1 MTEEKK
7 TEETP
12 TLAEE
17 KPKKEEKKESPTTDV
32 DGLIAELEKAGVSNV
47 EQLEGKLIASSQAG
61 NLANQLGTARDEI
74 AALGAALKESN
85 ERTRS
90 EQPLVEEE
98 TDLSGMIKRDVRAAM
113 KEEREEENKVYRQAQ
128 QTSLAM
134 WNAIQNDPNYH
145 LVKDVWEAK
154 IADPNFTVKTQ
165 QGLHNPYKEYTDTV
179 LDYYKGIAKRSVET
193 IKTLTGKSDVTVPHV
208 EGEGQVAPPP
218 SESEKSAQ
226 EEKLTRY
233 KEKVDKGGRLTEEE
247 ELDALVANLTK

>member
-17 KPKKEEKKESPTTDV
+17 EPKKEEKKESPTTDV

-74 AALGAALKESN
+74 AALSAALKESN

-113 KEEREEENKVYRQAQ
+113 KEEREEEY
-128 QTSLAM
+128 
-134 WNAIQNDPNYH
+134 
-145 LVKDVWEAK
+145 
-154 IADPNFTVKTQ
+154 
-165 QGLHNPYKEYTDTV
+165 
-179 LDYYKGIAKRSVET
+179 
-193 IKTLTGKSDVTVPHV
+193 
-208 EGEGQVAPPP
+208 
-218 SESEKSAQ
+218 
-226 EEKLTRY
+226 
-233 KEKVDKGGRLTEEE
+233 
-247 ELDALVANLTK
+247 